1 MKWNM
6 EMIEE
11 CFIKKSICARM
22 TRSNLK
28 IVLRKSLRTQDMV
41 LAERVDGWLL
51 IRKNNFSETYT
62 NACESWKL
70 KILQSFTTLVMV
82 TKVHLLPLQR
92 NGCDSLFM
100 LPIFYVQSSYKT
112 ISLLFSLIKSTF
124 AISKRK

>member
-1 MKWNM
+1 
-6 EMIEE
+6 
-11 CFIKKSICARM
+11 M

-28 IVLRKSLRTQDMV
+28 IVLQKSFRIQNMV
-41 LAERVDGWLL
+41 LGGRVDGWLL
-51 IRKNNFSETYT
+51 IGKNYFSDT
-62 NACESWKL
+62 NINANESWKL